1 MIRDAI
7 IVSYTEKIF
16 LSRWPNFF
24 FEIESNRQ
32 STVASLIKKKKKMLG
47 FKEFFRDRICRKVGQ
62 LFDLSTSIW
71 TDSFWHEVTF
81 AVPLH
86 QNCSKFSR
94 SDYSWNIRGFQEYE
108 ERWSFYF
115 LIYLLKM
122 VILQSFW
129 KLFFYI
135 YIFNVHVS
143 TFSTYRY
150 YIFISNLI
158 LFTKTRK

>member
-122 VILQSFW
+122 VILQSFR
-129 KLFFYI
+129 KLFFFFI

-143 TFSTYRY
+143 YRRFLHIDTIY
-150 YIFISNLI
+150 SFRI
-158 LFTKTRK
+158 

>member
-108 ERWSFYF
+108 ETWSFYF

-122 VILQSFW
+122 VILQSFR
-129 KLFFYI
+129 KLFFFLYI
-135 YIFNVHVS
+135 YL
-143 TFSTYRY
+143 TFTYRIDVF
-150 YIFISNLI
+150 YI
-158 LFTKTRK
+158 

>member
-1 MIRDAI
+1 MQSSSAI
-7 IVSYTEKIF
+7 PKKYFYRVDRIF
-16 LSRWPNFF
+16 FSK
-24 FEIESNRQ
+24 SNRIDK
-32 STVASLIKKKKKMLG
+32 VLSLLLLKKKKKMLG

-122 VILQSFW
+122 IILQSFW
-129 KLFFYI
+129 KLFFLYI

-143 TFSTYRY
+143 YRRFLHIDTIY
-150 YIFISNLI
+150 SFRI
-158 LFTKTRK
+158 

>member
-32 STVASLIKKKKKMLG
+32 STVASLIKKKKKNVRFQRIFPGQDLPQSWST
-47 FKEFFRDRICRKVGQ
+47 FRSVYFNLNRLV
-62 LFDLSTSIW
+62 L
-71 TDSFWHEVTF
+71 
-81 AVPLH
+81 
-86 QNCSKFSR
+86 NCSKFSR

-122 VILQSFW
+122 VILQSFR
-129 KLFFYI
+129 KLFFFLYI
-135 YIFNVHVS
+135 YL
-143 TFSTYRY
+143 TFTYRIDVF
-150 YIFISNLI
+150 YI
-158 LFTKTRK
+158 